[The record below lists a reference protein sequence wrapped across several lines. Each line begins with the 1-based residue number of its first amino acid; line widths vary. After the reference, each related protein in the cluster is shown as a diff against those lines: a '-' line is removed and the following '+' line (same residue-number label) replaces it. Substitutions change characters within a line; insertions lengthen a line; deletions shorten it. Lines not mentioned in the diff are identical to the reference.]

1 MTFELLRP
9 QDATLLHAQ
18 DPRAPLQIGALA
30 LFDAGP
36 LRAED
41 GSLRI
46 ADLRRH
52 VASRLTGAPRFRQ
65 RLVEPP
71 LGIGPAVWVDD
82 PGFDVADHV
91 LIAAL
96 PRPGDRAGLRDLV
109 ARIAERPLDPG
120 RPLWQI
126 WVVEGVEG
134 DRVAV
139 IPKVSHVMADGMA
152 LLDVVLRLLDL
163 SPDTPPEAGAADAGT
178 VADDGTLSEAAAPA
192 AGAGSPSRATG
203 GSAASA
209 ASALPLRLSLL
220 ARASVARGRRQV
232 AAGLGALGLVRHPD
246 RVVATGAALARAVV
260 RARPA
265 PASPINRPVGRRRDM
280 TWSRQPMAAL
290 MAVKRSQGVSL
301 NDVVLA
307 AVAGAT
313 GSLLGGT
320 GPTGRPPR
328 PRVLVPVSIHGPS
341 PQAEIENRFSL
352 MLADLPVGIDDPLE
366 RLRHVHAEMVRRK
379 RSAET
384 SLGAVLLA
392 ASDVLPGWL
401 IRLIAPTVL
410 GRQPVVNLV
419 VTNLPGT
426 DQPLYL
432 LGAQLREAYPFVTV
446 IGNISLIVGVVSYGD
461 SLGVGITVDPD
472 VVDDVDGFAAALDRS
487 FADLVAA
494 AAADGDTAA
503 GGDDPGQARLDD
515 RG

>member
-1 MTFELLRP
+1 MSFELLRP

-18 DPRAPLQIGALA
+18 DARAPLQIGALA

-46 ADLRRH
+46 ADLRAH
-52 VASRLTGAPRFRQ
+52 IASRLTGAPRFRQ
-65 RLVEPP
+65 RLVEPA
-71 LGIGPAVWVDD
+71 LGLGPAVWVDD
-82 PGFDVADHV
+82 PAFDVAHHV
-91 LIAAL
+91 RVAAL

-109 ARIAERPLDPG
+109 ARLVEQPLDPA
-120 RPLWQI
+120 RPLWEI

-152 LLDVVLRLLDL
+152 LLDVVLRMLDL
-163 SPDTPPEAGAADAGT
+163 SPDAPRSPDVPPSPGALASAEAP
-178 VADDGTLSEAAAPA
+178 VPSEAAAPSDSRVPSEA
-192 AGAGSPSRATG
+192 AGT
-203 GSAASA
+203 AAA
-209 ASALPLRLSLL
+209 PIGPVLPVRLSLL
-220 ARASVARGRRQV
+220 ARATVARSRRQV
-232 AAGLGALGLVRHPD
+232 AIGMGAIGQLRHPG
-246 RVVATGAALARAVV
+246 RVVATGVGLARAAV

-290 MAVKRSQGVSL
+290 QAVKRSQGVSL

-307 AVAGAT
+307 AVAGAA
-313 GSLLGGT
+313 GSVLGAP
-320 GPTGRPPR
+320 GPAERPPR

-341 PQAEIENRFSL
+341 PHAEVENRFSL
-352 MLADLPVGIDDPLE
+352 LLADLPVGIDDPLE

-384 SLGAVLLA
+384 SLGALLLA
-392 ASDVLPGWL
+392 ASDLVPGWL

-432 LGAQLREAYPFVTV
+432 LGSQLREAYPFVTV
-446 IGNISLIVGVVSYGD
+446 IGNIALIVGVVSYGD

-472 VVDDVDGFAAALDRS
+472 VVDDVDAFAGALDRA
-487 FADLVAA
+487 FAELVA
-494 AAADGDTAA
+494 AA

>member
-1 MTFELLRP
+1 MSFELLRP
-9 QDATLLHAQ
+9 EDATLLHAQ

-46 ADLRRH
+46 ADLRAH
-52 VASRLTGAPRFRQ
+52 IAARLAGAPRFRQ
-65 RLVEPP
+65 RLVEPA
-71 LGIGPAVWVDD
+71 LGLGPAVWVDD
-82 PGFDVADHV
+82 AAVDVAHHV
-91 LIAAL
+91 RVTDV
-96 PRPGDRAGLRDLV
+96 PRPGDRAALRDLV
-109 ARIAERPLDPG
+109 ARLVEQPLDPA
-120 RPLWQI
+120 RPLWEI
-126 WVVEGVEG
+126 WVVDGVEG

-152 LLDVVLRLLDL
+152 LLDVVLRVLDL
-163 SPDTPPEAGAADAGT
+163 SPDMRPATEGSEVPSDVLG
-178 VADDGTLSEAAAPA
+178 SEAPPV
-192 AGAGSPSRATG
+192 GP
-203 GSAASA
+203 
-209 ASALPLRLSLL
+209 ALPLRLSLL
-220 ARASVARGRRQV
+220 ARATVARSRRQV
-232 AAGLGALGLVRHPD
+232 ATGLGALGQLRHPG
-246 RVVATGAALARAVV
+246 RVVATGAGLALAAA

-265 PASPINRPVGRRRDM
+265 PASRINRPVGRRRDM

-290 MAVKRSQGVSL
+290 QEVKRSQGVSL

-307 AVAGAT
+307 AVAGAA
-313 GSLLGGT
+313 SSVLGAP
-320 GPTGRPPR
+320 GPAERPPR
-328 PRVLVPVSIHGPS
+328 PRVLVPVSTHGPS
-341 PQAEIENRFSL
+341 PRAEIENRFSL
-352 MLADLPVGIDDPLE
+352 LLADLPVGVDDPLE
-366 RLRHVHAEMVRRK
+366 RLRLVHAEMARRK

-392 ASDVLPGWL
+392 ASDLVPGWL

-432 LGAQLREAYPFVTV
+432 LGAKLREAFPFVTV

-472 VVDDVDGFAAALDRS
+472 VVDDVDAFAGALDRA
-487 FADLVAA
+487 FGELVAA
-494 AAADGDTAA
+494 AGAA
-503 GGDDPGQARLDD
+503 GAGGQARLDD